1 MINSFAVRKKYM
13 LLYEKIVIFNNMKIG
28 ADIMTMNQNNNQNTN
43 VQEETVYVVFQGMVM
58 KYEEYKELIE
68 SLKN

>member
-1 MINSFAVRKKYM
+1 
-13 LLYEKIVIFNNMKIG
+13 
-28 ADIMTMNQNNNQNTN
+28 MTMNQNNNQNTN